1 MDDDYETMRT
11 RALCLSPFLREYEQ
25 VVPVS
30 TLLLMGNLSELPIAS
45 IQHPVPFDPTSLQTF
60 LNVSSNTPPFSASS
74 LSLFNSFTTNDL
86 ANDFTGGILS
96 LIVVAQLH
104 RIFKGLIYFFP
115 GVHNRGYSSYV
126 VFSRLASFRYLFRL
140 FTRREPFGERSQ
152 HREEEEFGYSLKTIL
167 FPLTALALLYIAE
180 LVTIIAGTTMR
191 SQHFAE
197 QNFDPKISVVRG
209 AQRPRRVDN
218 LWSDCDDFFVS
229 TRGLF
234 ESGKVLKCVSEVRDQ
249 LTPYKANIKLSV
261 RYYSGDTI
269 FDIHSRNGSYKTIDL
284 STFLLSK
291 GGVRFRTM
299 PFRPDLS
306 SEPELKHLLNG
317 ILNGVRRRL
326 GYSELDTRHTLWAG
340 KELEGASEVAEEII
354 FYHFHDWNDSA
365 ETIAAAFMA
374 ELRYMDLVLN
384 STGLPWVFT
393 RPYTFEQMNPAIA
406 VVKQYRIA
414 HGWLLIALVLV
425 ILIQFVVNTRVT
437 HFDEVAFLAMK
448 ELMGEDC
455 VLGPLAA
462 DGVVGTEVDLRE
474 VGLG

>member
-1 MDDDYETMRT
+1 
-11 RALCLSPFLREYEQ
+11 
-25 VVPVS
+25 
-30 TLLLMGNLSELPIAS
+30 
-45 IQHPVPFDPTSLQTF
+45 
-60 LNVSSNTPPFSASS
+60 
-74 LSLFNSFTTNDL
+74 
-86 ANDFTGGILS
+86 
-96 LIVVAQLH
+96 
-104 RIFKGLIYFFP
+104 
-115 GVHNRGYSSYV
+115 
-126 VFSRLASFRYLFRL
+126 
-140 FTRREPFGERSQ
+140 
-152 HREEEEFGYSLKTIL
+152 
-167 FPLTALALLYIAE
+167 
-180 LVTIIAGTTMR
+180 MR

-365 ETIAAAFMA
+365 ETIATAFMA

-462 DGVVGTEVDLRE
+462 DGVVGAEVDLRE